1 MAPPLHHRH
10 HHLLP
15 SLLLLALDPA
25 APASY
30 RLEKVTAHSEADGA
44 VGVSPQRSQGVPG
57 LYVGSGL
64 AFKADCVNVDVEGI
78 ADESGATTTPG
89 ELYALVAEGPRHLL
103 SDTEPE
109 TLYFL
114 QHDSTKR
121 FPFDTWRFE
130 WIMSEHFVEHGGCL
144 SALLFLSLS
153 LSSL

>member
-64 AFKADCVNVDVEGI
+64 AFKADCVNVDIIAI
-78 ADESGATTTPG
+78 ADARGVASRPG
-89 ELYALVAEGPRHLL
+89 ELCALVAREAVL
-103 SDTEPE
+103 SETEPR
-109 TLYFL
+109 LIYFL
-114 QHDSTKR
+114 QHNSTER
-121 FPFDTWRFE
+121 FPFDSGRFRWISSERE
-130 WIMSEHFVEHGGCL
+130 WWYYCCS
-144 SALLFLSLS
+144 
-153 LSSL
+153 